1 MEEVLQTISRFLSD
15 VRILNDGTGK
25 RMKEFKSCN
34 TEAISGLKNYMNS
47 HQTIIDILK
56 I

>member
-1 MEEVLQTISRFLSD
+1 
-15 VRILNDGTGK
+15 
-25 RMKEFKSCN
+25 MKEFKSCN

-56 I
+56 IWNYKKTENLYSFQ